1 MIGTLSIRNPASPS
15 KTLGKRARGLI
26 GFLVGLTLFA
36 AAVWAISSD
45 EHDLELSWAAARD
58 AHWTLVAAV
67 IVLPVINWL
76 LISLS
81 FRFLQSRYAP
91 VGFGEMS
98 ALIASAWLLNY
109 LPLKPGMIGRLA
121 YHKHV
126 NGIRYAD
133 SARVILVSV
142 TLSGLSIGV
151 LVGIALLVRFSGPA
165 WGWAWCLPVPVA
177 LALAAIALRNRGL
190 WWWRV
195 AAAGLMRYLDMMVW
209 IGRYAA
215 SFALIGSP
223 LDFQTALLVAAV
235 SQVALMI
242 PISGNGLGIREW
254 GVRAVTSPA
263 GLLADVV
270 NRAAELVVSL
280 PIGVVGTI
288 WATRRLTRLKNSR
301 PARGRRDASEPE
313 QEPSGGRG
321 DESGR

>member
-1 MIGTLSIRNPASPS
+1 MIGPLSIRDPASPS
-15 KTLGKRARGLI
+15 MTLGGRTRGLI

-45 EHDLELSWAAARD
+45 ENDLRVSWQAARD

-67 IVLPVINWL
+67 VVLPVINWL
-76 LISLS
+76 LVSLS
-81 FRFLQSRYAP
+81 FRFLQSHYAP

-109 LPLKPGMIGRLA
+109 LPLKPGMIGRFA

-126 NGIRYAD
+126 NGIRYVD
-133 SARVILVSV
+133 STRVILVSV
-142 TLSGLSIGV
+142 TLCGLSIGV
-151 LVGIALLVRFSGPA
+151 LVVIALLVRFSGPA
-165 WGWAWCLPVPVA
+165 WGWVWCLPVPVA
-177 LALAAIALRNRGL
+177 LGLAAVALRRRGP

-215 SFALIGSP
+215 AFALIGSP

-280 PIGVVGTI
+280 PIGVVGTV
-288 WATRRLTRLKNSR
+288 WATRRLTRLKKTR
-301 PARGRRDASEPE
+301 PDRARGDATKPE
-313 QEPSGGRG
+313 QRPSGGRG
-321 DESGR
+321 GESGR